1 MNKFGVDDNGFIV
14 TEVSVDKITPQYK
27 TIVDGVLSTIIEK
40 FTSQIDGIYLYGS
53 VATGKAVEGKSDLD
67 ILIVLKEIPDK
78 TLSEDIKSLENILSE
93 RYEPMFRG
101 VGLTVTNIAEVTSE
115 KEKYGYMCYIKH
127 LCVCVYG
134 SDITKDIPSFK
145 PSKEVAKGFNG
156 DISEV
161 LKSYKDK
168 IEKVTSELELKKL
181 SQEVS
186 KKIIRTG
193 FSLVMPRSGSW
204 STDLQ
209 SSFDTFIYYYPE
221 KAEDMGVALGWA
233 SGTSADKV
241 SVIEFIETFG
251 KWLSE
256 EFEREILMK

>member
-1 MNKFGVDDNGFIV
+1 MNKFGIDDNGFII
-14 TEVSVDKITPQYK
+14 TEVSVDKIAPLFK
-27 TIVDGVLSTIIEK
+27 TMVDEVLSLIVAK
-40 FTSQIDGIYLYGS
+40 LGSQLDGIYLYGS
-53 VATGKAVEGKSDLD
+53 VVTGKAIEGKSDLD
-67 ILIVLKEIPDK
+67 ILLVLKESPNN
-78 TLSEDIKSLENILSE
+78 TLSGEIKSLERTLSE
-93 RYEPMFRG
+93 KYEPVLRG

-127 LCVCVYG
+127 LCVCIYG
-134 SDITKDIPSFK
+134 NDITKDVGNFK
-145 PSKEVAKGFNG
+145 PSKEVARGFNG
-156 DISEV
+156 DISEF
-161 LKSYKDK
+161 LKSYRDK
-168 IEKVTSELELKKL
+168 IEKATSESELKKL

-186 KKIIRTG
+186 KKIVRTG

-221 KAEDMGVALGWA
+221 KATDMNVALDWA
-233 SGTSADKV
+233 KGNLSEKTSI
-241 SVIEFIETFG
+241 IEFIETFG